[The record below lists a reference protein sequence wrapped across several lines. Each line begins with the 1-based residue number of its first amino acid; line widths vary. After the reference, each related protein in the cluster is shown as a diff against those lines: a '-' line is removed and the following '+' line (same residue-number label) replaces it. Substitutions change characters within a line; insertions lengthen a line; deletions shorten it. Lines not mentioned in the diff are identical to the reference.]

1 MFASDVVIILIIFFG
16 VSFILFG
23 KEKNVKK
30 DSKILDAI
38 INIIFV
44 IIVVCILF
52 PWLPGLL
59 FYIWFF
65 SIACYSI
72 LNNFYTPL
80 VNLMFISLLCK
91 IKGLCA

>member
-1 MFASDVVIILIIFFG
+1 MFASDVVIIFIIFFG

-38 INIIFV
+38 MNIIFV

-59 FYIWFF
+59 FYIFVWFF

-72 LNNFYTPL
+72 LSNFYT
-80 VNLMFISLLCK
+80 FS
-91 IKGLCA
+91 

>member
-1 MFASDVVIILIIFFG
+1 MFASDVVIIFIIFFG

-38 INIIFV
+38 MNIIFV
-44 IIVVCILF
+44 IIVICILF

-72 LNNFYTPL
+72 LSNFYTFSQSHIVDKL
-80 VNLMFISLLCK
+80 TI
-91 IKGLCA
+91 

>member
-1 MFASDVVIILIIFFG
+1 MFVSDVVIILIIFFG

-38 INIIFV
+38 MNIIFV
-44 IIVVCILF
+44 IIVACILF

-72 LNNFYTPL
+72 LSNFYTFSQSHVYKL
-80 VNLMFISLLCK
+80 TI
-91 IKGLCA
+91 

>member
-16 VSFILFG
+16 VSFILFR

-38 INIIFV
+38 MNIIFV

-72 LNNFYTPL
+72 LSNFYTFSQSHVYKL
-80 VNLMFISLLCK
+80 TM
-91 IKGLCA
+91 